1 MAVTAEEKRIW
12 TAAFLSMFE
21 GEARSNWRRRLED
34 SFVRDTYPAYG
45 AISIDDEGRI
55 WVGDYP
61 KLTDE
66 MRRWTILEPDG
77 TPVATLSLPVYRPA
91 WLEDT
96 ETVTDQ
102 PHELLD
108 AAHGRIA
115 VLRRDELFVESVEVY
130 EVVVGR

>member
-1 MAVTAEEKRIW
+1 MAVTVEEKRVW
-12 TAAFLSMFE
+12 TASFLSMFQ
-21 GEARSNWRRRLED
+21 GEARSNWRRRLEQ

-45 AISIDDEGRI
+45 AISVDDGGRI
-55 WVGDYP
+55 WIGDYP

-66 MRRWTILEPDG
+66 TRRWTILEPDG
-77 TPVATLSLPVYRPA
+77 TPVVTLSLPVYRPA

-115 VLRRDELFVESVEVY
+115 VLRRDELFVEFVEVY
-130 EVVVGR
+130 GVVVGR